1 MTDGMPEVNEVVP
14 VADSKV
20 RQTQQICVRVH
31 SFIGQVIGVD
41 LGPVTDQPIDQTV
54 DPIV

>member
-1 MTDGMPEVNEVVP
+1 MTDGMPEVNEVVS
-14 VADSKV
+14 VTDSKV